1 MYGTALDEDSHEDY
15 ENYPH
20 QHASPPILLQCN
32 NKYINKK
39 EKTQQIFIFKT
50 WIFLK
55 ALCNFSMNTHLTNMM
70 NFQQPMEN
78 HNSINLSKGSYFNI
92 KPLQYLFCKKN
103 VTSENHPSG
112 HKINLGL
119 PCPTNLTSSSLK
131 ERFIQSFKKLG
142 ISCSINNNV
151 DYF

>member
-39 EKTQQIFIFKT
+39 KKTQQIFIF
-50 WIFLK
+50 
-55 ALCNFSMNTHLTNMM
+55 NTHLTNMM

-78 HNSINLSKGSYFNI
+78 HNSINLSEGSYFNI
-92 KPLQYLFCKKN
+92 KPLQYLFCKKM
-103 VTSENHPSG
+103 
-112 HKINLGL
+112 
-119 PCPTNLTSSSLK
+119 
-131 ERFIQSFKKLG
+131 
-142 ISCSINNNV
+142 
-151 DYF
+151 

>member
-1 MYGTALDEDSHEDY
+1 
-15 ENYPH
+15 
-20 QHASPPILLQCN
+20 
-32 NKYINKK
+32 
-39 EKTQQIFIFKT
+39 
-50 WIFLK
+50 
-55 ALCNFSMNTHLTNMM
+55 MM

-78 HNSINLSKGSYFNI
+78 HNYKSVQGLIFQYKVSTVFV
-92 KPLQYLFCKKN
+92 LQKN
-103 VTSENHPSG
+103 VTSENHPSV

-131 ERFIQSFKKLG
+131 ERLIQNFKKLG